1 MDILYYSNYCKHSQ
15 SIIQTLV
22 KSNLTDKISF
32 VCIDKRSRDPSNGQ
46 TYITLENGGK
56 VIMPPNVHSVPSLLI
71 IKEQYR
77 VLMGD
82 DIIKHLHPQ
91 IKNTMSANMQQ
102 SNEPSGYFL
111 AASNGGTN
119 IMSEK
124 FTSYDMTPDELSAKG
139 NGQSRQ
145 LYNYISVQDDMNL
158 INTPPDN
165 YKPDKI
171 SNDVTLDT
179 LQQKRMDEIG
189 QSNQH
194 MPPNIQPRTI

>member
-32 VCIDKRSRDPSNGQ
+32 ICIDKRSRDPSNGQ
-46 TYITLENGGK
+46 TYITLETGGK

-91 IKNTMSANMQQ
+91 IKNTMSANMQ
-102 SNEPSGYFL
+102 SNIEPSGYFL
-111 AASNGGTN
+111 STSNGGTN

-139 NGQSRQ
+139 NSQSRP
-145 LYNYISVQDDMNL
+145 LYNYISVQNDMNL
-158 INTPPDN
+158 INTPPDD
-165 YKPDKI
+165 YKPDKV

-179 LQQKRMDEIG
+179 LQQSRMDDIG
-189 QSNQH
+189 QSSQTT
-194 MPPNIQPRTI
+194 PNIQPRTI

>member
-22 KSNLTDKISF
+22 KSSLTDKISF
-32 VCIDKRSRDPSNGQ
+32 ICIDKRSRDPSNGQ

-71 IKEQYR
+71 VKEQYR

-82 DIIKHLHPQ
+82 DIIKHLHPA
-91 IKNTMSANMQQ
+91 IKNTMSSKLATIV
-102 SNEPSGYFL
+102 EPNGYFL
-111 AASNGGTN
+111 SASAGGTN

-139 NGQSRQ
+139 NGQARQ

-158 INTPPDN
+158 INTPPDD
-165 YKPDKI
+165 YRPDKV

-179 LQQKRMDEIG
+179 LQQTRMDEIG
-189 QSNQH
+189 QSSQT
-194 MPPNIQPRTI
+194 MPNIQPRTI